1 MSLNRILNMVIRQV
15 IRIAVNK
22 GVGAGIKA
30 LSKRGKSNV
39 RRNQRPAARREDH
52 QQETSLWD

>member
-22 GVGAGIKA
+22 GESAGIKA
-30 LSKRGKSNV
+30 LSKRGKRNV
-39 RRNQRPAARREDH
+39 HRNQRPAARRDQS

>member
-1 MSLNRILNMVIRQV
+1 MSLSRILNMVIRQV

-30 LSKRGKSNV
+30 LSKRGKRNV
-39 RRNQRPAARREDH
+39 HRNRRPAARRDQS
-52 QQETSLWD
+52 QQETSRWD